1 MWKKPGMF
9 LGLMLWVLSGGLVAA
24 EGSRYFLY
32 LSDQR
37 VVTVELLDPAM
48 AILNFINL
56 GDSFEAVRAYELVL
70 VDAEGRTGRGH
81 LIVRED
87 PPSPREVYQVSGL
100 IKPHSFL
107 GYNIAGRYHFATP
120 PDRCYLKVGGRILEL
135 EPLTGEQFDQLASMV
150 TELDLK
156 AANSAAMVRDIG
168 FTRGYGVLHKA
179 SDIDARLRGYFPDSE
194 VIPTVLAEGSE
205 PKLPSAAAHLKDP
218 VVVVVS
224 VMISPWGGVYD
235 LEVVEGVDEMLDQMA
250 LDVVRNSWRFLP
262 AISKGEIVTSELTL
276 NVRFRR

>member
-1 MWKKPGMF
+1 MWKKPGTLLSLMVWA
-9 LGLMLWVLSGGLVAA
+9 LGGGSAAA
-24 EGSRYFLY
+24 EGSPYFLY

-37 VVTVELLDPAM
+37 VVTVELLDPGM

-70 VDAEGRTGRGH
+70 VDGEGRTGQGH

-87 PPSPREVYQVSGL
+87 PPNPREVYQVSGL

-120 PDRCYLKVGGRILEL
+120 PETCYLKLGGRILEL
-135 EPLTGEQFDQLASMV
+135 EPLNEEQFDQLASMV

-156 AANSAAMVRDIG
+156 AANTAAMVRDVG
-168 FTRGYGVLHKA
+168 FTRGYGILHRA
-179 SDIDARLRGYFPDSE
+179 SDIDARLRGYFPDSD

-205 PKLPSAAAHLKDP
+205 PQLPSDAAHLEDP

-235 LEVVEGVDEMLDQMA
+235 LEVVEGVDEKLDQMA
-250 LDVVRNSWRFLP
+250 LDTVRNSWRFLP

>member
-9 LGLMLWVLSGGLVAA
+9 LGLLVWALSAGSVAA

-70 VDAEGRTGRGH
+70 VDAEGRTGQGH

-107 GYNIAGRYHFATP
+107 GYNIAGRYHFPTP

-135 EPLTGEQFDQLASMV
+135 EPLTEEQFDQLASMV

-156 AANSAAMVRDIG
+156 AVNSAAMVRDIG
-168 FTRGYGVLHKA
+168 FTRGYGILHKA

-205 PKLPSAAAHLKDP
+205 PILPSAAAHLEDP

-250 LDVVRNSWRFLP
+250 LDTVRNSWRFLP

>member
-1 MWKKPGMF
+1 MLQRRKVV
-9 LGLMLWVLSGGLVAA
+9 LGLMIWALAGGSVAG

-37 VVTVELLDPAM
+37 IVTVELLDPAM

-70 VDAEGRTGRGH
+70 VDGEGRTGQGH

-100 IKPHSFL
+100 VKPQSFL
-107 GYNIAGRYHFATP
+107 GYNIAGRYDFAAP
-120 PDRCYLKVGGRILEL
+120 PEECYLKVGGRILEL

-150 TELDLK
+150 SELDLK
-156 AANSAAMVRDIG
+156 AANSAAMVRDVG
-168 FTRGYGVLHKA
+168 FTRGYGVLHRA
-179 SDIDARLRGYFPDSE
+179 AEIDARLRGYFPDDE
-194 VIPTVLAEGSE
+194 VIPTIMVEGSE
-205 PKLPSAAAHLKDP
+205 PKLPSNAAHLTDP

-224 VMISPWGGVYD
+224 VTVSPWGGVFD
-235 LEVVEGVDEMLDQMA
+235 LEVVESVNEELDQMA
-250 LDVVRNSWRFLP
+250 LDTVRNSWRFLP
-262 AISKGEIVTSELTL
+262 AISKGEIVSSELTL

>member
-1 MWKKPGMF
+1 MWKRPGMF
-9 LGLMLWVLSGGLVAA
+9 LGLMVWVLAGGSIAA

-70 VDAEGRTGRGH
+70 VDGEGRTGRGH

-100 IKPHSFL
+100 IKPRSFL
-107 GYNIAGRYHFATP
+107 GYNIAGRYQFATP
-120 PDRCYLKVGGRILEL
+120 PETCYLKVGGRILEL
-135 EPLTGEQFDQLASMV
+135 EPLNEEQFDQLASMV
-150 TELDLK
+150 SELDLE
-156 AANSAAMVRDIG
+156 AANSAAMVRDVG
-168 FTRGYGVLHKA
+168 FNRGYGVLHKA
-179 SDIDARLRGYFPDSE
+179 SEVDARLRGYFPDEE
-194 VIPTVLAEGSE
+194 VIPTVLVEGSE
-205 PKLPSAAAHLKDP
+205 PQLPSDASHLKDP

-224 VMISPWGGVYD
+224 ISVSPWGGVFD
-235 LEVVEGVDEMLDQMA
+235 LEVVEGVDEKLDQMA
-250 LDVVRNSWRFLP
+250 LDTVRNSWRFLP
-262 AISKGEIVTSELTL
+262 AISKGEIVGSELTL

>member
-1 MWKKPGMF
+1 MWKRPGMF
-9 LGLMLWVLSGGLVAA
+9 LGLMVWVLAGGSIAA

-70 VDAEGRTGRGH
+70 ADGEGRTGRGH

-100 IKPHSFL
+100 IKPRSFL
-107 GYNIAGRYHFATP
+107 GYNIAGRYQFATP
-120 PDRCYLKVGGRILEL
+120 PEKCYLKVGGRILEL
-135 EPLTGEQFDQLASMV
+135 EPLNEEQFDQLASMV
-150 TELDLK
+150 SELDLE
-156 AANSAAMVRDIG
+156 AANSAAMVRDVG
-168 FTRGYGVLHKA
+168 FSRGYGVLHKA
-179 SDIDARLRGYFPDSE
+179 SEVDARLRGYFPDDE
-194 VIPTVLAEGSE
+194 VIPTVLVEGSE
-205 PKLPSAAAHLKDP
+205 PQLPSDASHLKDP

-224 VMISPWGGVYD
+224 ISVSPWGGVFD
-235 LEVVEGVDEMLDQMA
+235 LEVVEGVDEKLDQMA
-250 LDVVRNSWRFLP
+250 LDTVRNSWRFLP
-262 AISKGEIVTSELTL
+262 AISKGEIVGSELTL

>member
-1 MWKKPGMF
+1 MWKRPGMF
-9 LGLMLWVLSGGLVAA
+9 LGLMVWVLAGGSIAA

-70 VDAEGRTGRGH
+70 ADGEGRTGRGH

-100 IKPHSFL
+100 IKPRSFL
-107 GYNIAGRYHFATP
+107 GYNIAGRYQFATP
-120 PDRCYLKVGGRILEL
+120 PEKCYLKVGGRILEL
-135 EPLTGEQFDQLASMV
+135 EPLNEEQFDQLASMV
-150 TELDLK
+150 SELDLE
-156 AANSAAMVRDIG
+156 AANSAAMVRDVG
-168 FTRGYGVLHKA
+168 FSRGYGVLHKA
-179 SDIDARLRGYFPDSE
+179 SEVDARLRGYFPDEE
-194 VIPTVLAEGSE
+194 VIPTVLVEGSE
-205 PKLPSAAAHLKDP
+205 PQLPSDASHLEDP

-224 VMISPWGGVYD
+224 VSVSPWGGVFD
-235 LEVVEGVDEMLDQMA
+235 LEVVEGVDEKLDQMA
-250 LDVVRNSWRFLP
+250 LDTVRNSWRFLP
-262 AISKGEIVTSELTL
+262 AISKGEIVGSELTL